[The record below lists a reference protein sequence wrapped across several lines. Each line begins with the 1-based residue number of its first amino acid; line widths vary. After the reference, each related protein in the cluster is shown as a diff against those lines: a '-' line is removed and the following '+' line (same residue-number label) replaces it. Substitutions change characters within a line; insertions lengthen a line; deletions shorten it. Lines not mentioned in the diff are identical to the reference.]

1 MTKCFQI
8 SKLFGNLTVYENVQ
22 IARIEM
28 NKKTFSVLPVRDAY
42 LKEEGHDL
50 SEPGSAWKRA

>member
-8 SKLFGNLTVYENVQ
+8 SKLFSNLTVYENVQ

-28 NKKTFSVLPVRDAY
+28 NKR
-42 LKEEGHDL
+42 L
-50 SEPGSAWKRA
+50 SASCRYGMPT